1 MSSRGPLV
9 RCLAFLGLVVV
20 GGLALIGGLALRPA
34 GLLAVG
40 LGAVVAGALAAGIA
54 REASDDDLRTTIDA
68 TWQTAGWT
76 VLGLLVLSGVAAVAG
91 ALITTLVGAVG
102 GMLGLAV
109 WMARTRPS
117 RRSPAAP
124 PASPPAAAP
133 PFPPAGA
140 RPVPPAGARPVP
152 APVSRPTVVTGNV
165 AGGPLAAAP
174 LSALP
179 LEVLGHEWTS
189 TSAALAAGPDPRAR
203 EAIVG
208 RREQVLDELER
219 RDPAGF
225 ARWLAAGPLSAT
237 DPARYL
243 RAGAAGTDV

>member
-1 MSSRGPLV
+1 MSSRGLLV
-9 RCLAFLGLVVV
+9 RCLACVALVVV
-20 GGLALIGGLALRPA
+20 GGLALVGGLSLRPA

-54 REASDDDLRTTIDA
+54 REASDDDLRATLDA

-76 VLGLLVLSGVAAVAG
+76 VLGLLVLAGVAAIAG
-91 ALITTLVGAVG
+91 ALVTTLVGAVG
-102 GMLGLAV
+102 GMAGLAV

-117 RRSPAAP
+117 RQLPAAPQAAP
-124 PASPPAAAP
+124 PAVPPAAAR
-133 PFPPAGA
+133 PAPTTATTPIA
-140 RPVPPAGARPVP
+140 RPA
-152 APVSRPTVVTGNV
+152 VVTGNV
-165 AGGPLAAAP
+165 AGGPVAAAP

-179 LEVLGHEWTS
+179 LDALGREWTS
-189 TSAALAAGPDPRAR
+189 TSAALAARLDPRAR
-203 EAIVG
+203 QAIVR
-208 RREQVLDELER
+208 RREAVLDELER

-243 RAGAAGTDV
+243 RAGAAGTDVA